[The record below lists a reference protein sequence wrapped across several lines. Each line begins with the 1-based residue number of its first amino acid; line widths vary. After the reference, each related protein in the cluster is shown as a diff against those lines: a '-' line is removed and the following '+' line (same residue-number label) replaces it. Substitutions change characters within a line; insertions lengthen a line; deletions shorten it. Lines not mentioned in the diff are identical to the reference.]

1 MNDIT
6 IRPVRLEDHDI
17 WRDLW
22 TGYLVFYESSVPEDV
37 YAQTFARLL
46 SDAPYDPNGLLAW
59 HKGEAVGLVHYL
71 FHRHCWKVENICY
84 LQDLF
89 TAPSAR
95 GLGVGRALIHAVYD
109 AADAAG
115 SRDVYWNTAEDN
127 YYGRLLY
134 DRVGQRTPFIKYKR

>member
-1 MNDIT
+1 MNEIT
-6 IRPVRLEDHDI
+6 IKPVRLEDHAV

-22 TGYLVFYESSVPEDV
+22 TGYLIFYESSVPEAV
-37 YAQTFARLL
+37 YTQTFTRLL
-46 SDAPYDPNGLLAW
+46 NDTPYDPNGLLAW
-59 HKGEAVGLVHYL
+59 HKGAAVGLVHYL

-89 TAPSAR
+89 TVPSAR
-95 GLGVGRALIHAVYD
+95 GLGVGRALIQAVYE
-109 AADAAG
+109 AADSAG
-115 SRDVYWNTAEDN
+115 CHDVYWNTAEDN